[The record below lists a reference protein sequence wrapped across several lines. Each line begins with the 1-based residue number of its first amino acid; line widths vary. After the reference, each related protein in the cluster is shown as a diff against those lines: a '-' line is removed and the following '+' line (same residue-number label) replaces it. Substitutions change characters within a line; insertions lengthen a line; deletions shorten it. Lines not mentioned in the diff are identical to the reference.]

1 MTTEATAEGLSATG
15 DDPLVG
21 LAYKCC
27 KGPNRNHTIRVV
39 ERITTGEDAGRYQ
52 LESEDDGHRWTID
65 AENLARIFGDS
76 TKRKCACLPIGD
88 AAALEAA
95 SAVAATR
102 ATEAAPAEV
111 ERSAEPPDT
120 AEAHPAAA
128 DAAEATQ
135 HEPDGE
141 AGSPTAEEKAPR
153 PRRRRAEATSSDAA
167 PPAAGVIF
175 HEDNRQGALF

>member
-1 MTTEATAEGLSATG
+1 MTTEATAEGLPATG

-52 LESEDDGHRWTID
+52 LESEDDNHRWTID

-88 AAALEAA
+88 AAALVTAA
-95 SAVAATR
+95 AVAATR
-102 ATEAAPAEV
+102 APEAAPAEV

-128 DAAEATQ
+128 DDAEAAQ

-141 AGSPTAEEKAPR
+141 AASPPAEEKAPR
-153 PRRRRAEATSSDAA
+153 TRRRRAEAASSDAA

-175 HEDNRQGALF
+175 HEDDRQGALF

>member
-1 MTTEATAEGLSATG
+1 MTTEATAEGLPATG

-88 AAALEAA
+88 AAALATAA
-95 SAVAATR
+95 AVAAKR

-120 AEAHPAAA
+120 AEAHHAAA
-128 DAAEATQ
+128 DDAEAAQ

-141 AGSPTAEEKAPR
+141 AASPTAEEKAPR
-153 PRRRRAEATSSDAA
+153 PRRRRAEAASSDA
-167 PPAAGVIF
+167 PPAAAGVIF

>member
-1 MTTEATAEGLSATG
+1 MTTEATAEGLPATG

-88 AAALEAA
+88 AAALVAA
-95 SAVAATR
+95 AAVVATR
-102 ATEAAPAEV
+102 APEAAPAEV

-128 DAAEATQ
+128 DDAEAAQ

-141 AGSPTAEEKAPR
+141 AASPTAEEKAPR
-153 PRRRRAEATSSDAA
+153 QRRRRAEAASSDAP

>member
-1 MTTEATAEGLSATG
+1 MTKEATAEGLPATG
-15 DDPLVG
+15 NEPLVG

-102 ATEAAPAEV
+102 VPEAAPAEA
-111 ERSAEPPDT
+111 EQSAEPPDT
-120 AEAHPAAA
+120 AEAHPATTAA
-128 DAAEATQ
+128 VVEQ
-135 HEPDGE
+135 EEPDGE
-141 AGSPTAEEKAPR
+141 AGSPPEEEKAQR
-153 PRRRRAEATSSDAA
+153 PRRRRAEAAPSDAP

>member
-1 MTTEATAEGLSATG
+1 MTTEATAEGLPATG

-39 ERITTGEDAGRYQ
+39 ERITTGDDAGRYQ

-76 TKRKCACLPIGD
+76 TRRKCACLPIGD
-88 AAALEAA
+88 AAALGAA

-102 ATEAAPAEV
+102 APEAAPAEV
-111 ERSAEPPDT
+111 EQSGVPPDA

-128 DAAEATQ
+128 DAAEAAQ
-135 HEPDGE
+135 DEPDGE
-141 AGSPTAEEKAPR
+141 AGSPPVEEKAPR
-153 PRRRRAEATSSDAA
+153 PRRRRAEAASSDA
-167 PPAAGVIF
+167 PPAAAGVIF

>member
-1 MTTEATAEGLSATG
+1 MTTEATAEGLPATG

-88 AAALEAA
+88 AAALVTAA
-95 SAVAATR
+95 AVAATR
-102 ATEAAPAEV
+102 APEAAPAEV
-111 ERSAEPPDT
+111 EQSAEPPDT

-128 DAAEATQ
+128 DAAEAT
-135 HEPDGE
+135 HDEPDGE
-141 AGSPTAEEKAPR
+141 AGSPPAEEKSPR
-153 PRRRRAEATSSDAA
+153 PRRRRAEAATSDAA